1 MFCFLLVIRLFVFLA
16 SPKPFRRRKPF
27 FFFTFI
33 LPSCLPSALTQQC
46 ALGRACSPRVLF
58 PALLSIYNLFFFFS
72 VFFFYLRV
80 IQQHFKSTAHR
91 VRFLFI
97 LFSSSSSLTSCL
109 CPFFSVFIFFFL
121 FLSSAVNASPSKDE
135 P

>member
-1 MFCFLLVIRLFVFLA
+1 MRRTFFVLFLA
-16 SPKPFRRRKPF
+16 CHPAFFFLSSPKPFRRRKPF
-27 FFFTFI
+27 FLTFI

-58 PALLSIYNLFFFFS
+58 PALLSIYNLFFFS
-72 VFFFYLRV
+72 LRA
-80 IQQHFKSTAHR
+80 IQRHFKSITHR
-91 VRFLFI
+91 VRFLFL
-97 LFSSSSSLTSCL
+97 LFSSSSLASYLF
-109 CPFFSVFIFFFL
+109 PFFSVFIFFFL